1 MKKIIITGALGYLG
15 TELCRIYSGESW
27 KNKIIAVDNRF
38 LSERVKQL
46 NDWGIEFLQGHIL
59 DKDFIK
65 KILQNSNI
73 VFHLASVTDVAY
85 VKSEANS
92 ELDKKI
98 FSIGVEGT
106 RNILDFIPQSCKLIF
121 PSTHVVYEGL
131 KKIKKNISE
140 TEPTR
145 PVLSYAISKN
155 QNEIDISKKHKNYV
169 ILRLGSVYG
178 YSLDSMR
185 INIMPNFFAKTTSQ
199 NGEISLF
206 SGGSQLKSLVNVIDV
221 ARCMK
226 FMEENERI
234 RNEIYHI
241 TNEQTTVKKVAI
253 ICKKFNPKVKINYVK
268 KEVPN
273 KGYTLSNKKILATGF
288 RFLYNLE
295 DSIKEM
301 IKNWRFEN
309 AQTELEYVFKGNKEF
324 VDKRGVIKNYELP
337 ESINLIGYIE
347 SKKESV
353 RANHFHPIQE
363 QKCMLIKGQFIS
375 VYKDLLNKNTN
386 IVTHVVNE
394 GDMIVTK
401 PNVAHA
407 MIFTKNSVFLNLVRG
422 EREHKNYG
430 ITHTIPYL
438 LVDDNIKRNIL
449 FNYKFDCRCCGKTN
463 LKRVLSLGMQ
473 PLANNLVTKIKTKV
487 DLYPL
492 EMNYCS
498 NCHNC
503 QLSISISEKKLFNT
517 YYYTSST
524 SKSFVGHFREAAKK
538 YVRKFHLKKDSFILD
553 IGSNDGIALKPFKDL
568 GYSNILG
575 IEPAK
580 NISRLANSRGIKT
593 INAYFDLSILKKIK
607 KKPDLILA
615 SNVFAHSDNLKLMAE
630 CIFRILSRTGVAIIE
645 VQYLVNMIKD
655 LTFDNIYHE
664 HYNYWTLTSLFNFFK
679 KFNVKIIEVEKI
691 ETHGGS
697 LRVYISKDLNT
708 KTHPSVDKILREEDK
723 FGVKDYKTY
732 QIFSKKISNLR
743 SNVIKNLNN
752 LKKNNRIIGYG
763 APAKA
768 TTALN
773 YFGIDNKTID
783 FIIEDNKLKHNK
795 YIPGANIPIR
805 SKDKL
810 NLKNDLVLVLAWN
823 FFKEIKKYNR
833 NLSNNF
839 VNIKSL
845 F

>member
-15 TELCRIYSGESW
+15 TELCRVYSGESW

-65 KILQNSNI
+65 KILKNSNI

-98 FSIGVEGT
+98 FSIGVDGT

-131 KKIKKNISE
+131 KKIKKNIPE

-199 NGEISLF
+199 NSEISLF

-221 ARCMK
+221 VRCMK

-253 ICKKFNPKVKINYVK
+253 ICKKINPKVKINYVK

-273 KGYTLSNKKILATGF
+273 KGYTLSNKKILTTGF

-324 VDKRGVIKNYELP
+324 VDKRGIIKNYELP

-347 SKKESV
+347 SKKNSV

-386 IVTHVVNE
+386 IITHVVNE

-407 MIFTKNSVFLNLVRG
+407 MIFTKDSIFLNLVRG

-430 ITHTIPYL
+430 ITHTIPHL
-438 LVDDNIKRNIL
+438 LVDDNIKRNIIV
-449 FNYKFDCRCCGKTN
+449 NYKFDCRCCGKTD

-538 YVRKFHLKKDSFILD
+538 YVRKFHLKKNSFIVD

-593 INAYFDLSILKKIK
+593 INTYLDLSISKKIK
-607 KKPDLILA
+607 KKADLILA

-630 CIFRILSRTGVAIIE
+630 CMFKILSSTGVAIIE
-645 VQYLVNMIKD
+645 VQYLVSMIKD

-664 HYNYWTLTSLFNFFK
+664 HYNYWTLTSLSNFFK
-679 KFNVKIIEVEKI
+679 QFNVKIIEVEKI

-697 LRVYISKDLNT
+697 LRIYISKNLNI
-708 KTHPSVDKILREEDK
+708 KIHSSVHKILREEDK

-732 QIFSKKISNLR
+732 QIFSKKVSNLR

-773 YFGIDNKTID
+773 YFSIDNKIVD

-795 YIPGANIPIR
+795 YIPGVNIPIR

-810 NLKNDLVLVLAWN
+810 VLKNDLVLVLAWN

>member
-206 SGGSQLKSLVNVIDV
+206 SGGSQLKSLVNAIDV

-732 QIFSKKISNLR
+732 QIFSKKVSNLR

>member
-206 SGGSQLKSLVNVIDV
+206 SGGSQLKSLVNAIDV

-288 RFLYNLE
+288 RFIYNLE

>member
-206 SGGSQLKSLVNVIDV
+206 SGGSQLKSLVNAIDV

-407 MIFTKNSVFLNLVRG
+407 MIFTKDSVFLNLVRG

-607 KKPDLILA
+607 K
-615 SNVFAHSDNLKLMAE
+615 N
-630 CIFRILSRTGVAIIE
+630 
-645 VQYLVNMIKD
+645 
-655 LTFDNIYHE
+655 
-664 HYNYWTLTSLFNFFK
+664 
-679 KFNVKIIEVEKI
+679 
-691 ETHGGS
+691 
-697 LRVYISKDLNT
+697 
-708 KTHPSVDKILREEDK
+708 
-723 FGVKDYKTY
+723 
-732 QIFSKKISNLR
+732 QI
-743 SNVIKNLNN
+743 
-752 LKKNNRIIGYG
+752 
-763 APAKA
+763 
-768 TTALN
+768 
-773 YFGIDNKTID
+773 
-783 FIIEDNKLKHNK
+783 
-795 YIPGANIPIR
+795 
-805 SKDKL
+805 
-810 NLKNDLVLVLAWN
+810 
-823 FFKEIKKYNR
+823 
-833 NLSNNF
+833 
-839 VNIKSL
+839 
-845 F
+845 